1 MVQMPQL
8 SLNPPSPDSTDTSG
22 KYNVIG
28 VSKTKGAVVRYTLDG
43 SRPTQDSPVLLAKGI
58 DLQWPGPAVQ
68 INLRAF
74 KSGMIPSITN
84 GALLEL
90 NYVLGREASDSPERG
105 PGAGTK
111 YFGIGSSLDGVNVI
125 DESSIRLNGWV
136 VDRLNQGFG
145 IEPVVLKLSV
155 DFAIVQVVIA
165 NQPRPDL
172 VVAGTFLSLSLSHTS
187 SNKKQ
192 HTGVA
197 PDPNHGFDIT
207 LKSQDL
213 LSSGRHVLEI
223 ESIGSKSASSLMLSR
238 ITCLNGSCAV
248 ST

>member
-1 MVQMPQL
+1 MKNNTMQAYTIDSMVQMPQL

-90 NYVLGREASDSPERG
+90 NYVLGREASDSSARG

-111 YFGIGSSLDGVNVI
+111 YIGIGSSLDGVNVI

-136 VDRLNQGFG
+136 VDRMNRGFG

-155 DFAIVQVVIA
+155 DFSMVQVVIA
-165 NQPRPDL
+165 NEPRSDL
-172 VVAGTFLSLSLSHTS
+172 VVAGTFFFSFSLSHMIDRYTLHQTT
-187 SNKKQ
+187 NKIHRCCPRSKPRLR
-192 HTGVA
+192 HHSKK
-197 PDPNHGFDIT
+197 PRPT
-207 LKSQDL
+207 LI
-213 LSSGRHVLEI
+213 R
-223 ESIGSKSASSLMLSR
+223 
-238 ITCLNGSCAV
+238 
-248 ST
+248 STRTRD